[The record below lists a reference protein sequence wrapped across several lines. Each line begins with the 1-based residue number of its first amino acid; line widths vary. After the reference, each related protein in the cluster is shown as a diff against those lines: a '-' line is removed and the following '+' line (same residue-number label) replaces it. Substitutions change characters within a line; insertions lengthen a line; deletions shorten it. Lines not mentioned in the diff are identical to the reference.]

1 MLYLKIFPKA
11 VMFDRRARCD
21 IYLSHVSL
29 SRLGRLLL
37 TLASTLLAAGAL
49 SADAQPELNYAHR
62 LLLRNLKHAS
72 SVDSGSPWPCLA
84 AIVPWAPPCQCI
96 RIPSGVGIAHLDILI
111 PPKPQQTINNCSQ
124 ASQHQYLTMEG
135 TRRSSRTAKL
145 K

>member
-49 SADAQPELNYAHR
+49 STDAQPELNYAHR

-72 SVDSGSPWPCLA
+72 SVDSGSPWQCLA

-96 RIPSGVGIAHLDILI
+96 RIPSGGRNCTPGH
-111 PPKPQQTINNCSQ
+111 PHPTQTTTNNKQ
-124 ASQHQYLTMEG
+124 LLASFTTSISYYGGHQ
-135 TRRSSRTAKL
+135 KV
-145 K
+145 